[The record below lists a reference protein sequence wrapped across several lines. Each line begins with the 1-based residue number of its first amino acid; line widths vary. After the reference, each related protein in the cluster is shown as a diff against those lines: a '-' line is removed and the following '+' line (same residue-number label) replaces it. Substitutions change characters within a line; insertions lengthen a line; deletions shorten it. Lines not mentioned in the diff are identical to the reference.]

1 MKKLLLISLLF
12 LSQNGFSECYTAKE
26 YSNKQG
32 IAFDDCCFEIMID
45 SNLIVV
51 DNSKFL
57 KIIKFE
63 KTFFDEEFQ
72 YTFIDLKVVDSNN
85 QIFDVIIALHKTK
98 PSKIIFENGNKNTTY
113 VITKKENNGARQVD

>member
-1 MKKLLLISLLF
+1 MKKLILISLLF

-32 IAFDDCCFEIMID
+32 ITFDDCCFEIMID

-57 KIIKFE
+57 KIVKFE
-63 KTFFDEEFQ
+63 KTFFDKDFK
-72 YTFIDLKVVDSNN
+72 YTFTDLKVIDSNN
-85 QIFDVIIALHKTK
+85 KVFDVTIALHDTK
-98 PSKIIFENGNKNTTY
+98 PSKIIFESGGENKIY
-113 VITKKENNGARQVD
+113 VITKK